1 MNIKSKIKNAVAC
14 CILSAAA
21 VFAGHALAAD
31 GYSPFSAGS
40 SSQQKSS
47 SAAYTD
53 PARYQTKNVLS
64 FGEAQS
70 SDATG
75 PFAGSEAQMEELDKL
90 QPIIDGLQGAIDAH
104 NTLNGLKNYRD
115 TQRRYNEM
123 VQLHEKS
130 IEVLKQSEQ
139 CVINYIG
146 RYFNNPVSVWSGVD
160 LRDTPQSHDLRKGLS
175 AWALE
180 TYETAK
186 AAQLSPIDVGDVSTL
201 DMDALSKQS
210 EAYDKKNEALSGEM
224 ISVEGTENA
233 TANMSDAETLAYADQ
248 NDGDTALDIEGKKDS
263 VKELSNQHDGIFFKE
278 PDKQEAY
285 EEDSRKSDLL
295 PTDIGAEA
303 SISLASNPAKWGS
316 IKKEFP
322 IWNDQKTFYN
332 QYLDGKYLNIA
343 QYIKNLEISADAQD
357 KIYNA
362 LLQDQASFMAKA
374 EKEITQAAM
383 AAVTKTNQQYES
395 EYHELEEKYNT
406 NVNAA
411 VSKAKADVSALENE
425 RDGKSARIDSEI
437 ASLQAQRT
445 SYAQRREELI
455 VSNEELSKLISETK
469 QELSAAESLTAG
481 AEMTDEQKKEHEELV
496 AELKGEI
503 TAAQAKIQAQN
514 QEKASVEAAY
524 DQKTREIETKTKAKN
539 DLLTEYSAKIANV
552 NKAAEAQK
560 TALKAEFDKQDQ
572 ANRQKR
578 DDKIKKINLAAEAAK
593 KTLDTNSGVTVKDIV
608 NTTNLIIAIAKD
620 DAVKNIE
627 KVRQAFYGLG
637 DDLYR
642 GSKQDKV
649 VEYHQALI
657 ENLRGKNVNLDG
669 IELEGVGGK
678 VRGVTTEL
686 ETIVSGKDLENSLN
700 EMYVDLR
707 SQYIKN
713 TNVML
718 NVSLFDDV
726 LKNMDTSADSEFFVG
741 AVAKERDFKAPR
753 IMPDFDLPP
762 LREYVHFDY
771 IDLKNAVGDAQK
783 MIVGK
788 DIAEELFPG
797 FPDKGTSI
805 FFKQTESIPLSV
817 VNKNTF
823 LNYGGRIPEIWK
835 LMLQDKAFVE
845 TDFFLSSALAPEDRN
860 IEKDALKL
868 GGETLAL
875 FRGGIYPCVVKN
887 ISNCKAPGM
896 IENGEGIV
904 DVAYNSKGEYHA
916 NEYMMGL
923 SFVKGE
929 RRQALLDQNLPVCQN
944 VSAACS
950 RFKPSSPYFI
960 TSKGEG
966 QIKLTELSDK
976 EYSELG
982 TILALNSG
990 KIGNERV
997 YNLLTLTPEM
1007 ESLLVYGQRMEAASK
1022 DENMPELNAVEKIND
1037 DIYKDAQY
1045 RNNQIGD
1052 FLVQAETE
1060 QTYKNSVEELKTSI
1074 DQMREDLLEV
1084 LRGMG
1089 FAPSEDFDISKD
1101 SDYDLAVSKLK
1112 SVKQNY
1118 LNTVGAKISSIND
1131 AGSELLRD
1139 SKRNYSAVY
1148 NALEQDKDAVTT
1160 MGMAIADSTTLD
1172 ETIKTGKANLA
1183 VDSTYQETADKSF
1196 EEQLNS
1202 FNPAY
1207 CVAY

>member
-1 MNIKSKIKNAVAC
+1 MNIKNKIKNAVAC
-14 CILSAAA
+14 GILSAAA
-21 VFAGHALAAD
+21 AFAGHALAAD
-31 GYSPFSAGS
+31 DYSPFSAGTASQSKSLS
-40 SSQQKSS
+40 SN
-47 SAAYTD
+47 YTD
-53 PARYQTKNVLS
+53 PSRYQTKSILT
-64 FGEAQS
+64 FDEAQT

-75 PFAGSEAQMEELDKL
+75 PFAGSETQMEELDKL
-90 QPIIDGLQGAIDAH
+90 EPIIEGLQAAIDAH

-146 RYFNNPVSVWSGVD
+146 RYFNNPISVWSGVD

-180 TYETAK
+180 SYETAK
-186 AAQLSPIDVGDVSTL
+186 ASQLSPIDVGDVSTL
-201 DMDALSKQS
+201 DMDALSEQS
-210 EAYDKKNEALSGEM
+210 DAYDKKNEELGEEM
-224 ISVEGTENA
+224 ISVDGTENA
-233 TANMSDAETLAYADQ
+233 TADMTDAETLAYANQ
-248 NDGDTALDIEGKKDS
+248 NEGDTALDIESKKNN

-295 PTDIGAEA
+295 PTDIGTEA
-303 SISLASNPAKWGS
+303 SMSLAANPEKWGS
-316 IKKEFP
+316 VKKEFP

-357 KIYNA
+357 KIYKA

-374 EKEITQAAM
+374 EKEITQAAI

-395 EYHELEEKYNT
+395 EYRELEQKYNAD
-406 NVNAA
+406 VSA
-411 VSKAKADVSALENE
+411 VVGKAKSDVSALEQE
-425 RDGKSARIDSEI
+425 RDGKASQIDSEI

-455 VSNEELSKLISETK
+455 VSNDELSKLISETR

-496 AELKGEI
+496 AQLKGEI
-503 TAAQAKIQAQN
+503 AAAQAKIQAQN

-524 DQKTREIETKTKAKN
+524 DQKTGEIDAKTKAKN

-552 NKAAEAQK
+552 NKAAETQK
-560 TALKAEFDKQDQ
+560 TTLKTEFEKQDE

-593 KTLDTNSGVTVKDIV
+593 KTLDTNSGITVKDIV

-620 DAVKNIE
+620 DAVANIE
-627 KVRQAFYGLG
+627 KARQAFYGLG

-642 GSKQDKV
+642 GRKQDQV
-649 VEYHQALI
+649 IEYHQALI
-657 ENLRGKNVNLDG
+657 DNLRGKDVTLG
-669 IELEGVGGK
+669 GLELKGVGGK
-678 VRGVTTEL
+678 VRGITTEL
-686 ETIVSGKDLENSLN
+686 ETIVSGRDLENSLN

-713 TNVML
+713 TNVVL

-726 LKNMDTSADSEFFVG
+726 LKDMDTSADSEFFVG
-741 AVAKERDFKAPR
+741 AVAKERDFRAPG
-753 IMPDFDLPP
+753 IMPDFNLPP

-788 DIAEELFPG
+788 DITEELFPG
-797 FPDKGTSI
+797 FPNKGTSI

-817 VNKNTF
+817 VNKDTF

-845 TDFFLSSALAPEDRN
+845 TDFFLSSSLAPEDRK

-887 ISNCKAPGM
+887 ISNCKAPDM

-904 DVAYNSKGEYHA
+904 DVAYNSKGKY
-916 NEYMMGL
+916 YMMGL

-929 RRQALLDQNLPVCQN
+929 RRQELLGQNLPVCQN
-944 VSAACS
+944 ISAACS

-1007 ESLLVYGQRMEAASK
+1007 ESLLVYGLRMEEASK
-1022 DENMPELNAVEKIND
+1022 NENMPDLNAVEKIND

-1084 LRGMG
+1084 LRNMG

-1112 SVKQNY
+1112 NVKQNY

-1148 NALEQDKDAVTT
+1148 NALLQDKDAVTT
-1160 MGMAIADSTTLD
+1160 MGMAVSDSTSLD

>member
-1 MNIKSKIKNAVAC
+1 MNIKNKIKNAVAC
-14 CILSAAA
+14 GILSAAA
-21 VFAGHALAAD
+21 AFAGHALAAD
-31 GYSPFSAGS
+31 DYSPFSAGTA
-40 SSQQKSS
+40 SQSKSS
-47 SAAYTD
+47 SSNYTD
-53 PARYQTKNVLS
+53 PSRYQTKSILT
-64 FGEAQS
+64 FDEAQT

-75 PFAGSEAQMEELDKL
+75 PFAGSETQMEELDKL
-90 QPIIDGLQGAIDAH
+90 EPIIEGLQAAIDAH

-146 RYFNNPVSVWSGVD
+146 RYFNNPVSVWSGID

-180 TYETAK
+180 SYETAK
-186 AAQLSPIDVGDVSTL
+186 ASQLSPIDVGDVSTL
-201 DMDALSKQS
+201 DMDALSEQS
-210 EAYDKKNEALSGEM
+210 DAYDKKNEELGEEM
-224 ISVEGTENA
+224 ISVDGTENA
-233 TANMSDAETLAYADQ
+233 TADMTDAETLAYANQ
-248 NDGDTALDIEGKKDS
+248 NEGDTALDIESKKNN

-295 PTDIGAEA
+295 PTDIGTEA
-303 SISLASNPAKWGS
+303 SMSLAANPEKWGS
-316 IKKEFP
+316 VKKEFP

-357 KIYNA
+357 KIYKA

-374 EKEITQAAM
+374 EKEITQAAI

-395 EYHELEEKYNT
+395 EYRELEQKYNAD
-406 NVNAA
+406 VSA
-411 VSKAKADVSALENE
+411 VVGKAKSDVSALEQE
-425 RDGKSARIDSEI
+425 RDGKASQIDSEI

-455 VSNEELSKLISETK
+455 VSNDELSKLISETR

-496 AELKGEI
+496 AQLKGEI
-503 TAAQAKIQAQN
+503 AAAQAKIQAQN

-524 DQKTREIETKTKAKN
+524 DQKTGEIDAKTKAKN

-552 NKAAEAQK
+552 NKAAETQK
-560 TALKAEFDKQDQ
+560 TTLKTEFEKQDE

-593 KTLDTNSGVTVKDIV
+593 KTLDTNSGITVKDIV

-620 DAVKNIE
+620 DAVANIE
-627 KVRQAFYGLG
+627 KARQAFYGLG

-642 GSKQDKV
+642 GRKQDQV
-649 VEYHQALI
+649 IEYHQALI
-657 ENLRGKNVNLDG
+657 DNLRGKDVTLG
-669 IELEGVGGK
+669 GLELKGVGGK
-678 VRGVTTEL
+678 VRGITTEL
-686 ETIVSGKDLENSLN
+686 ETIVSGRDLENSLN

-713 TNVML
+713 TNVVL

-726 LKNMDTSADSEFFVG
+726 LKDMDTSADSEFFVG
-741 AVAKERDFKAPR
+741 AVAKERDFRAPG
-753 IMPDFDLPP
+753 IMPDFNLPP

-788 DIAEELFPG
+788 DITEELFPG
-797 FPDKGTSI
+797 FPNKGTSI

-817 VNKNTF
+817 VNKDTF

-845 TDFFLSSALAPEDRN
+845 TDFFLSSSLAPEDRK

-887 ISNCKAPGM
+887 ISNCKAPDM

-904 DVAYNSKGEYHA
+904 DVAYNSKGEY
-916 NEYMMGL
+916 YMMGL

-929 RRQALLDQNLPVCQN
+929 RRQELLGQNLPVCQN

-1022 DENMPELNAVEKIND
+1022 NENMPELNAVEKIND

-1084 LRGMG
+1084 LRNMG

-1148 NALEQDKDAVTT
+1148 NALLQDKDAVTT
-1160 MGMAIADSTTLD
+1160 MGMAVSDSTSLD

>member
-1 MNIKSKIKNAVAC
+1 MNIKNKIKNAVAC
-14 CILSAAA
+14 GILSAAA
-21 VFAGHALAAD
+21 AFAGHALAAD
-31 GYSPFSAGS
+31 DYSPFSAGTA
-40 SSQQKSS
+40 SQSKSS
-47 SAAYTD
+47 SSNYTD
-53 PARYQTKNVLS
+53 PSRYQTKSILT
-64 FGEAQS
+64 FDEAQT

-75 PFAGSEAQMEELDKL
+75 PFAGSETQMEELDKL
-90 QPIIDGLQGAIDAH
+90 EPIIEGLQAAIDAH

-146 RYFNNPVSVWSGVD
+146 RYFNNPVSVWSGID

-180 TYETAK
+180 SYETAK
-186 AAQLSPIDVGDVSTL
+186 ASQLSPIDVGDVSTL
-201 DMDALSKQS
+201 DMDALSEQS
-210 EAYDKKNEALSGEM
+210 DAYDKKNEELGEEM
-224 ISVEGTENA
+224 ISVDGTENA
-233 TANMSDAETLAYADQ
+233 TADMTDAETLAYANQ
-248 NDGDTALDIEGKKDS
+248 NEGDTALDIESKKNN

-295 PTDIGAEA
+295 PTDIGTEA
-303 SISLASNPAKWGS
+303 SMSLAANPEKWGS
-316 IKKEFP
+316 VKKEFP

-357 KIYNA
+357 KIYKA

-374 EKEITQAAM
+374 EKEITQAAI

-395 EYHELEEKYNT
+395 EYRELEQKYNAD
-406 NVNAA
+406 VSA
-411 VSKAKADVSALENE
+411 VVGKARSDVSALEQE
-425 RDGKSARIDSEI
+425 RDGKASQIDSEI

-455 VSNEELSKLISETK
+455 VSNDELSKLISETR

-496 AELKGEI
+496 AQLKGEI
-503 TAAQAKIQAQN
+503 ATAQAKIQAQN

-524 DQKTREIETKTKAKN
+524 DQKTGEIDAKTKAKN

-552 NKAAEAQK
+552 NKAAETQK
-560 TALKAEFDKQDQ
+560 TTLKTEFEKQDE

-593 KTLDTNSGVTVKDIV
+593 KTLDTNSGITVKDIV

-620 DAVKNIE
+620 DAVANIE
-627 KVRQAFYGLG
+627 KARQAFYGLG

-642 GSKQDKV
+642 GRKQDQV
-649 VEYHQALI
+649 IEYHQALI
-657 ENLRGKNVNLDG
+657 DNLRGKDVTLG
-669 IELEGVGGK
+669 GLELKGVGGK
-678 VRGVTTEL
+678 VRGITTEL
-686 ETIVSGKDLENSLN
+686 ETIVSGRDLENSLN

-713 TNVML
+713 TNVVL

-726 LKNMDTSADSEFFVG
+726 LKDMDTSADSEFFVG
-741 AVAKERDFKAPR
+741 AVAKERDFRAPG
-753 IMPDFDLPP
+753 IMPDFNLPP

-788 DIAEELFPG
+788 DITEELFPG
-797 FPDKGTSI
+797 FPNKGTSI

-817 VNKNTF
+817 VNKDTF

-835 LMLQDKAFVE
+835 LMLQNKAFVE
-845 TDFFLSSALAPEDRN
+845 TDFFLSSSLAPEDRK

-887 ISNCKAPGM
+887 ISNCKAPDM

-904 DVAYNSKGEYHA
+904 DVAYNSKGEY
-916 NEYMMGL
+916 YMMGL

-929 RRQALLDQNLPVCQN
+929 RRQELLGQNLPVCQN

-1007 ESLLVYGQRMEAASK
+1007 ESLLVYGLRMEEASK
-1022 DENMPELNAVEKIND
+1022 NENMPDLNAVEKIND

-1084 LRGMG
+1084 LRNMG

-1112 SVKQNY
+1112 NVKQNY

-1148 NALEQDKDAVTT
+1148 NALLQDKDAVTT
-1160 MGMAIADSTTLD
+1160 MGMAVSDSTSLD

>member
-1 MNIKSKIKNAVAC
+1 MNIKNKIKNAVAC
-14 CILSAAA
+14 GILSAAA
-21 VFAGHALAAD
+21 AFAGHALAAD
-31 GYSPFSAGS
+31 DYSPFSAGTA
-40 SSQQKSS
+40 SQSKSS
-47 SAAYTD
+47 SSNYTD
-53 PARYQTKNVLS
+53 PSRYQTKSILT
-64 FGEAQS
+64 FDEAQT

-75 PFAGSEAQMEELDKL
+75 PFAGSETQMEELDKL
-90 QPIIDGLQGAIDAH
+90 EPIIEGLQAAIDAH

-180 TYETAK
+180 SYETAK
-186 AAQLSPIDVGDVSTL
+186 ASQLSPIDVGDVSTL
-201 DMDALSKQS
+201 DMDALSEQS
-210 EAYDKKNEALSGEM
+210 DAYDKKNEELGEEM
-224 ISVEGTENA
+224 ISVDGTENA
-233 TANMSDAETLAYADQ
+233 TADMTDAETLAYANQ
-248 NDGDTALDIEGKKDS
+248 NEGDTALDIESKKNN

-295 PTDIGAEA
+295 PTDIGTEA
-303 SISLASNPAKWGS
+303 SMSLAANPEKWGS
-316 IKKEFP
+316 VKKEFP

-357 KIYNA
+357 KIYKA

-374 EKEITQAAM
+374 EKEITQAAI

-395 EYHELEEKYNT
+395 EYRELEQKYNAD
-406 NVNAA
+406 VSA
-411 VSKAKADVSALENE
+411 VVGKAKSDVSALEQE
-425 RDGKSARIDSEI
+425 RDGKASQIDSEI

-455 VSNEELSKLISETK
+455 VSNDELSKLISETR

-496 AELKGEI
+496 AQLKGEI
-503 TAAQAKIQAQN
+503 AAAQAKIQAQN

-524 DQKTREIETKTKAKN
+524 DQKTGEIDAKTKAKN

-552 NKAAEAQK
+552 NKAAETQK
-560 TALKAEFDKQDQ
+560 TTLKTEFEKQDE

-593 KTLDTNSGVTVKDIV
+593 KTLDTNSGITVKDIV

-620 DAVKNIE
+620 DAVANIE
-627 KVRQAFYGLG
+627 KARQAFYGLG

-642 GSKQDKV
+642 GRKQDQV
-649 VEYHQALI
+649 IEYHQALI
-657 ENLRGKNVNLDG
+657 DNLRGKDVTLG
-669 IELEGVGGK
+669 GLELKGVGGK
-678 VRGVTTEL
+678 VRGITTEL
-686 ETIVSGKDLENSLN
+686 ETIVSGRDLENSLN

-713 TNVML
+713 TNVVL

-726 LKNMDTSADSEFFVG
+726 LKDMDTSADSEFFVG
-741 AVAKERDFKAPR
+741 AVAKERDFRAPG
-753 IMPDFDLPP
+753 IMPDFNLPP

-788 DIAEELFPG
+788 DITEELFPG
-797 FPDKGTSI
+797 FPNKGTSI

-817 VNKNTF
+817 VNKDTF

-845 TDFFLSSALAPEDRN
+845 TDFFLSSSLAPEDRK

-887 ISNCKAPGM
+887 ISNCKAPDM

-904 DVAYNSKGEYHA
+904 DVAYNSKGKY
-916 NEYMMGL
+916 YMMGL

-929 RRQALLDQNLPVCQN
+929 RRQELLGQNLPVCQN
-944 VSAACS
+944 ISAACS

-1007 ESLLVYGQRMEAASK
+1007 ESLLVYGLRMEEASK
-1022 DENMPELNAVEKIND
+1022 NENMPDLNAVEKIND

-1084 LRGMG
+1084 LRNMG

-1112 SVKQNY
+1112 NVKQNY

-1148 NALEQDKDAVTT
+1148 NALLQDKDAVTT
-1160 MGMAIADSTTLD
+1160 MGMAVSDSTSLD

>member
-1 MNIKSKIKNAVAC
+1 MNIKNKIKNAVAC
-14 CILSAAA
+14 GILSAAA
-21 VFAGHALAAD
+21 AFAGHALAAD
-31 GYSPFSAGS
+31 DYSPFSAGTA
-40 SSQQKSS
+40 SQSKSS
-47 SAAYTD
+47 SSNYTD
-53 PARYQTKNVLS
+53 PSRYQTKSILT
-64 FGEAQS
+64 FDEAQT

-75 PFAGSEAQMEELDKL
+75 PFAGSETQMEELDKL
-90 QPIIDGLQGAIDAH
+90 EPIIEGLQAAIDAH

-180 TYETAK
+180 SYETAK
-186 AAQLSPIDVGDVSTL
+186 ASQLSPIDVGDVSTL
-201 DMDALSKQS
+201 DMDALSEQS
-210 EAYDKKNEALSGEM
+210 DAYDKKNEELGEEM
-224 ISVEGTENA
+224 ISVDGTENA
-233 TANMSDAETLAYADQ
+233 TADMTDAETLAYANQ
-248 NDGDTALDIEGKKDS
+248 NEGDTALDIESKKNN

-295 PTDIGAEA
+295 PTDIGTEA
-303 SISLASNPAKWGS
+303 SMSLAANPEKWGS
-316 IKKEFP
+316 VKKEFP

-357 KIYNA
+357 KIYKA

-374 EKEITQAAM
+374 EKEITQAAI

-395 EYHELEEKYNT
+395 EYRELEQKYNAD
-406 NVNAA
+406 VSA
-411 VSKAKADVSALENE
+411 VVGKAKSDVSALEQE
-425 RDGKSARIDSEI
+425 RDGKASQIDSEI

-455 VSNEELSKLISETK
+455 VSNDELSKLISETR

-496 AELKGEI
+496 AQLKGEI
-503 TAAQAKIQAQN
+503 AAAQAKIQAQN

-524 DQKTREIETKTKAKN
+524 DQKTGEIDAKTKAKN

-552 NKAAEAQK
+552 NKAAETQK
-560 TALKAEFDKQDQ
+560 TTLKTEFEKQDE

-593 KTLDTNSGVTVKDIV
+593 KTLDTNSGITVKDIV

-620 DAVKNIE
+620 DAVANIE
-627 KVRQAFYGLG
+627 KARQAFYGLG

-642 GSKQDKV
+642 GRKQDQV
-649 VEYHQALI
+649 IEYHQALI
-657 ENLRGKNVNLDG
+657 DNLRGKDVNLG
-669 IELEGVGGK
+669 GLELKGVGGK
-678 VRGVTTEL
+678 VRGITTEL
-686 ETIVSGKDLENSLN
+686 ETIVSGRDLENSLN

-713 TNVML
+713 TNVVL

-726 LKNMDTSADSEFFVG
+726 LKDMDTSADSEFFVG
-741 AVAKERDFKAPR
+741 AVAKERDFRAPG
-753 IMPDFDLPP
+753 IMPDFNLPP

-788 DIAEELFPG
+788 DVTEELFPG
-797 FPDKGTSI
+797 FPNKGTSI

-817 VNKNTF
+817 VNKDTF

-845 TDFFLSSALAPEDRN
+845 TDFFLSSSLAPEDRK

-887 ISNCKAPGM
+887 ISNCKAPDM

-904 DVAYNSKGEYHA
+904 DVAYNSKGKY
-916 NEYMMGL
+916 YMMGL

-929 RRQALLDQNLPVCQN
+929 RRQELLGQNLPVCQN
-944 VSAACS
+944 ISAACS

-1007 ESLLVYGQRMEAASK
+1007 ESLLVYGLRMEEASK
-1022 DENMPELNAVEKIND
+1022 NENMPDLNAVEKIND

-1084 LRGMG
+1084 LRNMG

-1112 SVKQNY
+1112 NVKQNY

-1148 NALEQDKDAVTT
+1148 NALLQDKDAVTT
-1160 MGMAIADSTTLD
+1160 MGMAVSDSTSLD

>member
-1 MNIKSKIKNAVAC
+1 MNIKNKIKNAVAC
-14 CILSAAA
+14 GILSAAA
-21 VFAGHALAAD
+21 AFAGHALAAD
-31 GYSPFSAGS
+31 DYSPFSAGTA
-40 SSQQKSS
+40 SQSKSS
-47 SAAYTD
+47 SSNYTD
-53 PARYQTKNVLS
+53 PSRYQTKSILT
-64 FGEAQS
+64 FDEAQT

-75 PFAGSEAQMEELDKL
+75 PFAGSETQMEELDKL
-90 QPIIDGLQGAIDAH
+90 EPIIEGLQAAIDAH

-146 RYFNNPVSVWSGVD
+146 RYFNNPVSVWSGID

-180 TYETAK
+180 SYETAK
-186 AAQLSPIDVGDVSTL
+186 ASQLSPIDVGDVSTL
-201 DMDALSKQS
+201 DMDALSEQS
-210 EAYDKKNEALSGEM
+210 DAYDKKNEELGEEM
-224 ISVEGTENA
+224 ISVDGTENA
-233 TANMSDAETLAYADQ
+233 TADMTDAETLAYANQ
-248 NDGDTALDIEGKKDS
+248 NEGDTALDIESKKNN

-295 PTDIGAEA
+295 PTDIGTEA
-303 SISLASNPAKWGS
+303 SMSLAANPEKWGS
-316 IKKEFP
+316 VKKEFP

-357 KIYNA
+357 KIYKA

-374 EKEITQAAM
+374 EKEITQAAI

-395 EYHELEEKYNT
+395 EYRELEQKYNAD
-406 NVNAA
+406 VSA
-411 VSKAKADVSALENE
+411 VVGKAKSDVSALEQE
-425 RDGKSARIDSEI
+425 RDGKASQIDSEI

-455 VSNEELSKLISETK
+455 VSNDELSKLISETR

-496 AELKGEI
+496 AQLKGEI
-503 TAAQAKIQAQN
+503 AAAQAKIQAQN

-524 DQKTREIETKTKAKN
+524 DQKTGEIDAKTKAKN

-552 NKAAEAQK
+552 NKAAETQK
-560 TALKAEFDKQDQ
+560 TTLKTEFEKQDE

-593 KTLDTNSGVTVKDIV
+593 KTLDTNSGITVKDIV

-620 DAVKNIE
+620 DAVANIE
-627 KVRQAFYGLG
+627 KARQAFYGLG

-642 GSKQDKV
+642 GRKQDQV
-649 VEYHQALI
+649 IEYHQALI
-657 ENLRGKNVNLDG
+657 DNLRGKDVILG
-669 IELEGVGGK
+669 GLELKGVGGK
-678 VRGVTTEL
+678 VRGITTEL
-686 ETIVSGKDLENSLN
+686 ETIVSGRDLENSLN

-713 TNVML
+713 TNVVL

-726 LKNMDTSADSEFFVG
+726 LKDMDTSADSEFFVG
-741 AVAKERDFKAPR
+741 AVAKERDFRAPG
-753 IMPDFDLPP
+753 IMPDFNLPP

-788 DIAEELFPG
+788 DITEELFPG
-797 FPDKGTSI
+797 FPNKGTSI

-817 VNKNTF
+817 VNKDTF

-845 TDFFLSSALAPEDRN
+845 TDFFLSSSLAPEDRK

-887 ISNCKAPGM
+887 ISNCKAPDM

-904 DVAYNSKGEYHA
+904 DVAYNSKGKY
-916 NEYMMGL
+916 YMMGL

-929 RRQALLDQNLPVCQN
+929 RRQELLGQNLPVCQN
-944 VSAACS
+944 ISAACS

-1007 ESLLVYGQRMEAASK
+1007 ESLLVYGLRMEEASK
-1022 DENMPELNAVEKIND
+1022 NENMPDLNAVEKIND

-1084 LRGMG
+1084 LRNMG

-1112 SVKQNY
+1112 NVKQNY

-1139 SKRNYSAVY
+1139 SKRNYAAVY
-1148 NALEQDKDAVTT
+1148 NALLQDKDAVTT
-1160 MGMAIADSTTLD
+1160 MGMAVSDSTSLD

>member
-1 MNIKSKIKNAVAC
+1 MNIKNKIKNAVAC
-14 CILSAAA
+14 GILSAAA
-21 VFAGHALAAD
+21 AFAGHALAAD
-31 GYSPFSAGS
+31 DYSPFSAGTA
-40 SSQQKSS
+40 SQSKSS
-47 SAAYTD
+47 SSNYTD
-53 PARYQTKNVLS
+53 PSRYQTKSILT
-64 FGEAQS
+64 FDEAQT

-75 PFAGSEAQMEELDKL
+75 PFAGSETQMEELDKL
-90 QPIIDGLQGAIDAH
+90 EPIIEGLQAAIDAH

-146 RYFNNPVSVWSGVD
+146 RYFNNPVSVWSGID

-180 TYETAK
+180 SYETAK
-186 AAQLSPIDVGDVSTL
+186 ASQLSPIDVGDVSTL
-201 DMDALSKQS
+201 DMDALSEQS
-210 EAYDKKNEALSGEM
+210 DAYDKKNEELGEEM
-224 ISVEGTENA
+224 ISVDGTENA
-233 TANMSDAETLAYADQ
+233 TADMTDAETLAYANQ
-248 NDGDTALDIEGKKDS
+248 NEGDTALDIESKKNN

-295 PTDIGAEA
+295 PTDIGTEA
-303 SISLASNPAKWGS
+303 SMSLAANPEKWGS
-316 IKKEFP
+316 VKKEFP

-357 KIYNA
+357 KIYKA

-374 EKEITQAAM
+374 EKEITQAAI

-395 EYHELEEKYNT
+395 EYRELEQKYNAD
-406 NVNAA
+406 VSA
-411 VSKAKADVSALENE
+411 VVGKAKSDVSALEQE
-425 RDGKSARIDSEI
+425 RDGKASQIDSEI

-455 VSNEELSKLISETK
+455 VSNDELSKLISETR

-496 AELKGEI
+496 AQLKGEI
-503 TAAQAKIQAQN
+503 AAAQAKIQAQN

-524 DQKTREIETKTKAKN
+524 DQKTGEIDAKTKAKN

-552 NKAAEAQK
+552 NKAAETQK
-560 TALKAEFDKQDQ
+560 TTLKTEFEKQDE

-593 KTLDTNSGVTVKDIV
+593 KTLDTNSGITVKDIV

-620 DAVKNIE
+620 DAVANIE
-627 KVRQAFYGLG
+627 KARQAFYGLG

-642 GSKQDKV
+642 GRKQDQV
-649 VEYHQALI
+649 IEYHQALI
-657 ENLRGKNVNLDG
+657 DNLRGKDVTLG
-669 IELEGVGGK
+669 GLELKGVGGK
-678 VRGVTTEL
+678 VRGITTEL
-686 ETIVSGKDLENSLN
+686 ETIVSGRDLENSLN

-713 TNVML
+713 TNVVL

-726 LKNMDTSADSEFFVG
+726 LKDMDTSADSEFFVG
-741 AVAKERDFKAPR
+741 AVAKERDFRAPG
-753 IMPDFDLPP
+753 IMPDFNLPP

-788 DIAEELFPG
+788 DITEELFPG
-797 FPDKGTSI
+797 FPNKGTSI

-817 VNKNTF
+817 VNKDTF

-845 TDFFLSSALAPEDRN
+845 TDFFLSSSLAPEDRK

-887 ISNCKAPGM
+887 ISNCKAPDM

-904 DVAYNSKGEYHA
+904 DVAYNSKGEY
-916 NEYMMGL
+916 YMMGL

-929 RRQALLDQNLPVCQN
+929 RRQELLGQNLPVCQN

-1007 ESLLVYGQRMEAASK
+1007 ESLLVYGLRMEEASK
-1022 DENMPELNAVEKIND
+1022 NENMPDLNAVEKIND

-1084 LRGMG
+1084 LRNMG

-1112 SVKQNY
+1112 NVKQNY

-1148 NALEQDKDAVTT
+1148 NALLQDKDAVTT
-1160 MGMAIADSTTLD
+1160 MGMAVSDSTSLD

>member
-1 MNIKSKIKNAVAC
+1 MNIKNKIKNAVAC
-14 CILSAAA
+14 GILSAAA
-21 VFAGHALAAD
+21 AFAGHALAAD
-31 GYSPFSAGS
+31 DYSPFSAGTA
-40 SSQQKSS
+40 SQSKSS
-47 SAAYTD
+47 SSNYTD
-53 PARYQTKNVLS
+53 PSRYQTKSILT
-64 FGEAQS
+64 FDEAQT

-75 PFAGSEAQMEELDKL
+75 PFAGSETQMEELDKL
-90 QPIIDGLQGAIDAH
+90 EPIIEGLQAAIDAH

-146 RYFNNPVSVWSGVD
+146 RYFNNPISVWSGVD

-180 TYETAK
+180 SYETAK
-186 AAQLSPIDVGDVSTL
+186 ASQLSPIDVGDVSTL
-201 DMDALSKQS
+201 DMDALSEQS
-210 EAYDKKNEALSGEM
+210 DAYDKKNEELGEEM
-224 ISVEGTENA
+224 ISVDGTENA
-233 TANMSDAETLAYADQ
+233 TADMTDAETLAYANQ
-248 NDGDTALDIEGKKDS
+248 NEGDTALDIESKKNN

-295 PTDIGAEA
+295 PTDIGTEA
-303 SISLASNPAKWGS
+303 SMSLAANPEKWGS
-316 IKKEFP
+316 VKKEFP

-357 KIYNA
+357 KIYKA

-374 EKEITQAAM
+374 EKEITQAAI

-395 EYHELEEKYNT
+395 EYRELEQKYNAD
-406 NVNAA
+406 VSA
-411 VSKAKADVSALENE
+411 VVGKAKSDVSALEQE
-425 RDGKSARIDSEI
+425 RDGKASQIDSEI

-455 VSNEELSKLISETK
+455 VSNDELSKLISETR

-496 AELKGEI
+496 AQLKGEI
-503 TAAQAKIQAQN
+503 AAAQAKIQAQN

-524 DQKTREIETKTKAKN
+524 DQKTGEIDAKTKAKN

-552 NKAAEAQK
+552 NKAAETQK
-560 TALKAEFDKQDQ
+560 TTLKTEFEKQDE

-593 KTLDTNSGVTVKDIV
+593 KTLDTNSGITVKDIV

-620 DAVKNIE
+620 DAVANIE
-627 KVRQAFYGLG
+627 KARQAFYGLG

-642 GSKQDKV
+642 GRKQDQV
-649 VEYHQALI
+649 IEYHQALI
-657 ENLRGKNVNLDG
+657 DNLRGKDVTLG
-669 IELEGVGGK
+669 GLELKGVGGK
-678 VRGVTTEL
+678 VRGITTEL
-686 ETIVSGKDLENSLN
+686 ETIVSGRDLENSLN

-713 TNVML
+713 TNVVL

-726 LKNMDTSADSEFFVG
+726 LKDMDTSADSEFFVG
-741 AVAKERDFKAPR
+741 AVAKERDFRAPG
-753 IMPDFDLPP
+753 IMPDFNLPP

-788 DIAEELFPG
+788 DITEELFPG
-797 FPDKGTSI
+797 FPNKGTSI

-817 VNKNTF
+817 VNKDTF

-845 TDFFLSSALAPEDRN
+845 TDFFLSSSLAPEDRK

-887 ISNCKAPGM
+887 ISNCKAPDM

-904 DVAYNSKGEYHA
+904 DVAYNSKGEY
-916 NEYMMGL
+916 YMMGL

-929 RRQALLDQNLPVCQN
+929 RRQELLGQNLPVCQN

-1022 DENMPELNAVEKIND
+1022 NENMPELNAVEKIND

-1084 LRGMG
+1084 LRNMG

-1112 SVKQNY
+1112 NVKQNY

-1148 NALEQDKDAVTT
+1148 NALLQDKDAVTT
-1160 MGMAIADSTTLD
+1160 MGMAVSDSTSLD